1 MYFTPRGKDQR
12 RQKIMDFST
21 AQRLL
26 EILVSQQEIK
36 VFFEQVGIRRI
47 GIAPFNYFGQCMVR
61 MLKDSDIEIKCFMD
75 RRFEKF
81 NNSDY
86 FGIPVKNYGSLKNDD
101 IDAVIVASNF
111 YCNDIMDSLIEH
123 NISIE
128 KIIGINT
135 VLYGMERL
143 KAL

>member
-1 MYFTPRGKDQR
+1 MYFTPRGQDQR
-12 RQKIMDFST
+12 MQKIMDFST
-21 AQRLL
+21 MQKLM
-26 EILVSQQEIK
+26 EIVVSGQDIK
-36 VFFEQVGIRRI
+36 VFFEQIGIRRI

-61 MLKDSDIEIKCFMD
+61 MLRNSDIEIKCFMD
-75 RRFEKF
+75 RSFEKF

-86 FGIPVKNYGSLKNDD
+86 FGVPIKKYGSLKNDD
-101 IDAVIVASNF
+101 TDAIIVTSNF
-111 YCNDIMDSLIEH
+111 YGNDIIDSLIEQ
-123 NISIE
+123 NICIE

>member
-12 RQKIMDFST
+12 IQKIMDFST
-21 AQRLL
+21 TQKLL
-26 EILVSQQEIK
+26 EISLSQQKIN
-36 VFFEQVGIRRI
+36 VFFEQIGVTQI

-61 MLKDSDIEIKCFMD
+61 MLKNSDINIKCFMD
-75 RRFEKF
+75 KRFDKW
-81 NNSDY
+81 NNRDY
-86 FGIPVKNYGSLKNDD
+86 FGVPVKNYGELENDD
-101 IDAVIVASNF
+101 IDAVIITSNF
-111 YCNDIMDSLIEH
+111 YFNDIMDSLIEH

-143 KAL
+143 RVL